1 MKLTITTNEG
11 EIYNLAIDCQMALED
26 LKALLEVEC
35 EVASGEQVLLFE
47 GKELTES
54 KKTMEEYN
62 IKEHDIILMQ
72 RKISNPTSSS
82 SSNPSHPNFDLMR
95 QHVLNDPRLLQ
106 QLANLNP
113 DLARAAMN
121 DPSRFTAMVQQ
132 LEQSRRQAE
141 NQREVLSVSDDPFDI
156 EAQKRIEEAI
166 RQENIAANLEA
177 AMEYNPES
185 FARVTRL
192 YVNVEINGTHL
203 VALVDSGAQSTVIS
217 PETAERC
224 DLMRLVDKRFAGIA
238 KGVGT
243 ANILGRIHSA
253 QMKLSN
259 ELYLGCSFIVV
270 EGKGSE
276 LLLGLD
282 MLRRHSAII
291 DLKKNALVFDHCDIP
306 FLAEHELPEKQR
318 LMEVHGSADDEMPS
332 EARIAGPQA
341 AENAQSSSST
351 SNTNTTT
358 TKIETNSSTN
368 QSATS
373 TTAAKP
379 TTTTTS
385 SSSSKYPEEHINTLV
400 NLGMSREEAL
410 NALEM
415 SGGNLDL
422 AASLLF

>member
-1 MKLTITTNEG
+1 
-11 EIYNLAIDCQMALED
+11 
-26 LKALLEVEC
+26 
-35 EVASGEQVLLFE
+35 
-47 GKELTES
+47 
-54 KKTMEEYN
+54 MEEYN

-72 RKISNPTSSS
+72 RKVSST
-82 SSNPSHPNFDLMR
+82 SSNPNQPNFDLMR
-95 QHVLNDPRLLQ
+95 QHVLSDPRLLQ

-121 DPSRFTAMVQQ
+121 DPNRFTAMIQQ
-132 LEQSRRQAE
+132 LDQSRRQAA
-141 NQREVLSVSDDPFDI
+141 NQRTEMLAASDDPFDI

-192 YVNVEINGTHL
+192 YVNVEINGTKL

-243 ANILGRIHSA
+243 ANILGRVHSA

-259 ELYLGCSFIVV
+259 DLFLGCSFIVV

-282 MLRRHSAII
+282 MLQRHRACI
-291 DLKKNALVFDHCDIP
+291 DLRKNALVFDHCEIP

-318 LMEVHGSADDEMPS
+318 LMEVHGSADDDMPT

-351 SNTNTTT
+351 SQLNNPT
-358 TKIETNSSTN
+358 TKTEAAPTSSISSTPV
-368 QSATS
+368 TVPS
-373 TTAAKP
+373 TA
-379 TTTTTS
+379 
-385 SSSSKYPEEHINTLV
+385 SKYPEEHINTLV
-400 NLGMSREEAL
+400 NLGMTREEAL